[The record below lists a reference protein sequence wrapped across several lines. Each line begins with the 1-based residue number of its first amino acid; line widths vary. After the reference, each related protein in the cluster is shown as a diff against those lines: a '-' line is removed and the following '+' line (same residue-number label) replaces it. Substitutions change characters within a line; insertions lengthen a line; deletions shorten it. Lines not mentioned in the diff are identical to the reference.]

1 MPAARFTA
9 RPSVPARRLR
19 RAPAELDRA
28 EALGWGATLEEL
40 LAGLN
45 GPGTVA
51 PPAGLTSFTEANRGR
66 GNGWDEYINLGGWWI
81 EQMTTTRT
89 PLREKLVL
97 LLHCQFPTAYDKVG
111 YASLM
116 YRQNVIFR
124 TLGPGPFN
132 VLTKAVSQDPA
143 MLIWLDTGTDEKYD
157 PNENFARELMERF
170 TMGVGTYTEE
180 DVRQS
185 ARAFTGW
192 ALDWNTGKFRI
203 YEWDHDYGRKHFLG
217 HVGDLSGDDMVEI
230 VTHTPVSAR
239 WVTSRLWSWLAY
251 PVTPADPVVAEL
263 APGYATDLNVAN
275 LLRAILTH
283 PLFVAPASRQG
294 LVKQPIEWVA
304 GTMRAFGLST
314 ASFRK
319 QGKADYLHYV
329 LSQLGQVPFDPPN
342 VGGWGDNDYWLSTA
356 ASLAQLDFALT
367 VSEVADLSEIERP
380 PVALRAEALA
390 NLLSIDGWSNETLAA
405 LNHVRHVTPELVT
418 LGLVSPE
425 YLAN

>member
-1 MPAARFTA
+1 VQATRSQLAHLF
-9 RPSVPARRLR
+9 R
-19 RAPAELDRA
+19 RAGFGALPAELDRA
-28 EALGWGATLEEL
+28 EARGWDATLEEL

-45 GPGTVA
+45 GAGAVP
-51 PPAGLTSFTEANRGR
+51 PPAGLTSFAEANRGR
-66 GNGWDEYINLGGWWI
+66 GNGWDEYVGLGAWWL
-81 EQMTTTRT
+81 EQMATTRA

-116 YRQNVIFR
+116 YRQNALFR

-143 MLIWLDTGTDEKYD
+143 MLIWLDTGTDEKYH

-217 HVGDLSGDDMVEI
+217 HVGDLSGDDVVEI

-239 WVTSRLWSWLAY
+239 WVTARLWSWLAY
-251 PVTPADPVVAEL
+251 PVAPGDPVVAEL
-263 APGYATDLNVAN
+263 VPAYSADLNIAS
-275 LLRAILTH
+275 LLRAMLNH
-283 PLFVAPASRQG
+283 PLFVAPVSRQG

-304 GTMRAFGLST
+304 GTMRAFGLTSS
-314 ASFRK
+314 SFRK
-319 QGKADYLHYV
+319 EGRADYLHYV

-342 VGGWGDNDYWLSTA
+342 VGGWGDNSYWLSTA
-356 ASLAQLDFALT
+356 ASLAQLDFAMT
-367 VSEVADLSEIERP
+367 VSQVADLSEIHRQ

-390 NLLSIDGWSNETLAA
+390 NLLSIDGWSNATLAA
-405 LNHVRHVTPELVT
+405 LNHVRHLTPELVT